1 MKKQISAEWRSSRKN
16 QKSQSKNR
24 SQKNKKRILWK
35 VRWREGN
42 DINHLKRR
50 GILKCKLN
58 KNETMEKHFRGL
70 SQEI

>member
-1 MKKQISAEWRSSRKN
+1 MKEQISVKWWTTREN

-42 DINHLKRR
+42 DINYLKRR

-58 KNETMEKHFRGL
+58 KNETMEKHFRRL